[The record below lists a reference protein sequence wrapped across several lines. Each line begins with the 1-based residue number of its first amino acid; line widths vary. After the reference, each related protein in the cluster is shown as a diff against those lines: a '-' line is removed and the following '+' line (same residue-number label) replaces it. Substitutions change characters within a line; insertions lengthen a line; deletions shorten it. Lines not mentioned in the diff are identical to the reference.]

1 MRPLAALEEGKSEPI
16 EKPGYHLL
24 QNLED
29 LVEGC
34 RYGRTFGPTSGW
46 LGVRDAR
53 PKYRCLELRR
63 SAVSYAANP
72 PRRRTGVG
80 NVFSRHTEY

>member
-29 LVEGC
+29 IVEGC
-34 RYGRTFGPTSGW
+34 RYGGTFCLKSGW
-46 LGVRDAR
+46 LGVRGMRIQSIDAWSFGEV
-53 PKYRCLELRR
+53 L
-63 SAVSYAANP
+63 
-72 PRRRTGVG
+72 
-80 NVFSRHTEY
+80 